1 MKKITLLDCT
11 LRDGGYYNNW
21 DFSNELV
28 NDYLEVMS
36 LSDIDYVELGF
47 RSFKSKGFKG
57 PSWYTTDSYIEKFKI
72 PKSLKV
78 AVMVNVS
85 ELISHPL
92 GPIKAIKL
100 LFKNSRKTKIKLIR
114 LATHYEEFNTA
125 AKVCKILKI
134 MGYEVGINLMQI
146 SEQSKEKIISIS
158 KIADKAKPDIL
169 YFADSL
175 GSMIPT
181 EISNLIINLRQNWK
195 GPIGI
200 HAHDNLK
207 KAIDNTLEA
216 IKESVK
222 WIDSTVTGMG
232 RGPGNVQTEYLL
244 IEMEN
249 IRNKK
254 INTLPLLNLIKKY
267 FEPLK
272 NKYEWGTNTYYYMS
286 GKYGIHPTYI
296 QEMLAKNYSETELLT
311 AIDQLRI
318 SGAARYN
325 ADLVKS
331 EFQKTV
337 KIKDGTWTPSEK
349 IKKRE
354 VLMLASGPKM
364 KDYKDE
370 IEKYIKIKKPF
381 VMALNTNVIINKKLI
396 DVIVACNPL
405 NLIADADLYKNLS
418 LPVIV
423 PKSLL
428 SNQLRK
434 KFEKIKILDFGVGV
448 KENTFEFFKKSE
460 TLPRLYTLGYALAI
474 ATSGKASRI
483 LLAGFDGYG
492 PNNIRTKEI
501 DKLFYNYSS
510 IKSSKQLVS
519 ITPTSYSISSSS
531 IYAF

>member
-1 MKKITLLDCT
+1 MKKTTLLDCT

-28 NDYLEVMS
+28 NEYLKVMS
-36 LSDIDYVELGF
+36 LIGIDYVELGF
-47 RSFKSKGFKG
+47 RSFKSRGFKG
-57 PSWYTTDSYIEKFKI
+57 PSWYTTDSYIESFKI
-72 PKSLKV
+72 PKSLKI

-85 ELISHPL
+85 ELISHPS
-92 GPIKAIKL
+92 GAIKAIKL
-100 LFKNSRKTKIKLIR
+100 MFKKSRNTKIKLIR
-114 LATHYEEFNTA
+114 LATHYEEFETA
-125 AKVCKILKI
+125 AKVCKILKS

-146 SEQSKEKIISIS
+146 SEQSEEKINSIT
-158 KIADKAKPDIL
+158 KIANSVKPDVL

-175 GSMIPT
+175 GSILPSDIT
-181 EISNLIINLRQNWK
+181 SLIKNLRYHWK

-216 IKESVK
+216 INGGVH
-222 WIDSTVTGMG
+222 WVDSTITGMG

-244 IEMEN
+244 IEIGN
-249 IRNKK
+249 IKKKK
-254 INTLPLLNLIKKY
+254 INILPLLKLIKKY
-267 FEPLK
+267 FDPLK

-296 QEMLAKNYSETELLT
+296 QEMLTKDYSEPELLN
-311 AIDQLRI
+311 AIEQLKT

-337 KIKDGTWTPSEK
+337 KIRNGKWSPSGK

-364 KDYKDE
+364 KDYKIE

-381 VMALNTNVIINKKLI
+381 VMALNTNVIISKKFI
-396 DVIVACNPL
+396 DAYVACNPL

-418 LPVIV
+418 SPLIV
-423 PKSLL
+423 PQSLL
-428 SNQLRK
+428 SENLKK
-434 KFEKIKILDFGVGV
+434 KFKKIKVLDFGIGV
-448 KENTFEFFKKSE
+448 KENTFEFFNKGAI
-460 TLPRLYTLGYALAI
+460 LPKLYTLGYALAI
-474 ATSGKASRI
+474 ATSGNAARI

-492 PNNIRTKEI
+492 LNNIRTKEI
-501 DKLFYNYSS
+501 NKLFYNYSS
-510 IKSSKQLVS
+510 MKKSKQLVS
-519 ITPTSYSISSSS
+519 VTPTSYSVNSSS